1 MLAGFQ
7 YKDKCWHNFMVKTL
21 DVATLQ
27 KLLEWLHWKD
37 KCWCSLIAK
46 ESMLHNENKQQQ
58 KNLSEEKLMARLN

>member
-1 MLAGFQ
+1 
-7 YKDKCWHNFMVKTL
+7 MVKTL

>member
-1 MLAGFQ
+1 
-7 YKDKCWHNFMVKTL
+7 MVKAH

-27 KLLEWLHWKD
+27 KLLKWLRWED

-58 KNLSEEKLMARLN
+58 KNLSEEKLMARLNYKKKKKA

>member
-1 MLAGFQ
+1 
-7 YKDKCWHNFMVKTL
+7 MVKTL

-58 KNLSEEKLMARLN
+58 KNLSEEKLMARLNYKKKKKA